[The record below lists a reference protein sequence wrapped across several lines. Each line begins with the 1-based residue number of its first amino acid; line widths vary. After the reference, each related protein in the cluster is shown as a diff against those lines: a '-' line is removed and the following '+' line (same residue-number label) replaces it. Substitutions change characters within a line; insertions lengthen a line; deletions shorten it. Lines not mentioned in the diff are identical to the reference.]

1 MCDGRRCSTIAN
13 LVRALR
19 LGVHIHGEQVAM
31 RRRRNILVIGSLAI
45 FAASLLARAEPKP
58 DPTLDVIEAI
68 TVEARVIDS
77 FDRTDATRKTFGKL
91 EFRGGLVLS
100 SASKNFGGWSA
111 LAVDP
116 DGRRLL
122 AISDTG
128 VWMTGEIAYAG
139 LGHKP
144 TGIRNARIGPL
155 LGTNGLPPKSER
167 DRDSEGVTVIEGS
180 LAKGTILISFER
192 NHRLASF
199 PVSDKGV
206 GRQIATLAL
215 PPEVKRQS
223 SNKSLESVCT
233 IMGGSNKGAIVTLSE
248 RFPNKDGSH
257 TGWMYPGTAA
267 NGVAAITTA
276 TGWKTLSITNIGDY
290 DLTDCHGLADGSL
303 LVLERR
309 FRWSS
314 WYEGVKGRLRRFS
327 PEELRT
333 GRLEGEILLDVDLGQ
348 EIDNLEG
355 LAVHKGP
362 KGETVL
368 TMISDDNFNQ
378 VLQRTVLLQFTL
390 PDAVL
395 ADPAKTARK

>member
-1 MCDGRRCSTIAN
+1 LSH
-13 LVRALR
+13 LR
-19 LGVHIHGEQVAM
+19 TSCPS
-31 RRRRNILVIGSLAI
+31 IGLLM
-45 FAASLLARAEPKP
+45 AAALLAAPVRGEPKP
-58 DPTLDVIEAI
+58 DPTKDVIEAV
-68 TVEARVIDS
+68 TVEARAIDS
-77 FDRTDATRKTFGKL
+77 FDRSDAGKKTFGKL
-91 EFRGGLVLS
+91 EFRGGLVLTS
-100 SASKNFGGWSA
+100 PSKGFGGWSA
-111 LAVDP
+111 LALDP

-128 VWMTGEIAYAG
+128 VWMTGELAYTG
-139 LGHKP
+139 TKP
-144 TGIRNARIGPL
+144 TGIKNAKTGPL
-155 LGTNGLPPKSER
+155 LGSNGLPPKSER
-167 DRDSEGVTVIEGS
+167 DRDAEGVTVIEGS
-180 LAKGTILISFER
+180 LTKGTVLISFER
-192 NHRLASF
+192 NHRIASF

-233 IMGGSNKGAIVTLSE
+233 ITGGVNKGAIVTLSE

-257 TGWMYPGTAA
+257 TGWMHPGTAA
-267 NGVAAITTA
+267 NGVAAVTTA
-276 TGWKTLSITNIGDY
+276 SGWKTLSIKNIGEY
-290 DLTDCHGLADGSL
+290 DLTDCHGLPDGSL

-327 PEELRT
+327 AEEIRT
-333 GRLEGEILLDVDLGQ
+333 GRLDGEILLDVDLSQ

-368 TMISDDNFNQ
+368 TIISDDNFNQ

-390 PDAVL
+390 LDAGSADL
-395 ADPAKTARK
+395 AKAVERK

>member
-1 MCDGRRCSTIAN
+1 LSNTRVICLILASTA
-13 LVRALR
+13 
-19 LGVHIHGEQVAM
+19 
-31 RRRRNILVIGSLAI
+31 
-45 FAASLLARAEPKP
+45 LLAGTLAKGEPKP
-58 DPTLDVIEAI
+58 DPTKDVIEAI
-68 TVEARVIDS
+68 TVEARAIDS
-77 FDRTDATRKTFGKL
+77 FDKSDTAKKTFGKL
-91 EFRGGLVLS
+91 EFRGGLVLTS
-100 SASKNFGGWSA
+100 TSKTFGGWSA
-111 LAVDP
+111 LALDP
-116 DGRRLL
+116 DGKRLL

-128 VWMTGEIAYAG
+128 VWMTGEMAYAG
-139 LGHKP
+139 TKP
-144 TGIRNARIGPL
+144 TGIKNARIGPL

-180 LAKGTILISFER
+180 LAKGTVLISFER
-192 NHRLASF
+192 NHRIASF

-233 IMGGSNKGAIVTLSE
+233 IGGGPNKGSIVTLSE

-257 TGWMYPGTAA
+257 TGWMHPGTAA
-267 NGVAAITTA
+267 NGVAAVTTA
-276 TGWKTLSITNIGDY
+276 TGWKTLSIKNIGDY
-290 DLTDCHGLADGSL
+290 DLTDCHGLPDGSL

-327 PEELRT
+327 AEEIRT
-333 GRLEGEILLDVDLGQ
+333 GRLEGEILLDADLGQ

-355 LAVHKGP
+355 LAVHRGP

-368 TMISDDNFNQ
+368 TLISDDNFNH
-378 VLQRTVLLQFTL
+378 VLQKTVLLQFTL
-390 PDAVL
+390 TEPGL
-395 ADPAKTARK
+395 ADASTSAARKGGL

>member
-1 MCDGRRCSTIAN
+1 LIRET
-13 LVRALR
+13 
-19 LGVHIHGEQVAM
+19 
-31 RRRRNILVIGSLAI
+31 VIGDRPGRLFLSKTWTINLLL
-45 FAASLLARAEPKP
+45 ASLLLVAPARGEPKP
-58 DPTLDVIEAI
+58 DPTKDVIEAVN
-68 TVEARVIDS
+68 VEARAIDS
-77 FDRTDATRKTFGKL
+77 FDKSDPARKTFGKL

-100 SASKNFGGWSA
+100 SASKSFGGWSA
-111 LAVDP
+111 LALDP

-128 VWMTGEIAYAG
+128 VWMTGEMAYAG
-139 LGHKP
+139 NKP
-144 TGIRNARIGPL
+144 TGIKNARIGPL
-155 LGTNGLPPKSER
+155 LGSNGLPPARER
-167 DRDSEGVTVIEGS
+167 DRDSEGVTLIEGS
-180 LAKGTILISFER
+180 LAKGTVLISFER
-192 NHRLASF
+192 NHHIASF

-206 GRQIATLAL
+206 GRQISTLAL

-233 IMGGSNKGAIVTLSE
+233 IGGGQNKGSIVTLSE

-257 TGWMYPGTAA
+257 TGWIHPGTAA
-267 NGVAAITTA
+267 NAVPAVTTA
-276 TGWKTLSITNIGDY
+276 TGWRTLSIKNIGEY
-290 DLTDCHGLADGSL
+290 DLTDCHGLPDGSL

-327 PEELRT
+327 AEEIRT
-333 GRLEGEILLDVDLGQ
+333 GRLDGEILLDVDLSQ

-368 TMISDDNFNQ
+368 TIISDDNFNR

-390 PDAVL
+390 LEAGL
-395 ADPAKTARK
+395 ADVARSVARQ

>member
-1 MCDGRRCSTIAN
+1 MAA
-13 LVRALR
+13 V
-19 LGVHIHGEQVAM
+19 V
-31 RRRRNILVIGSLAI
+31 LAT
-45 FAASLLARAEPKP
+45 APARSEPKP
-58 DPTLDVIEAI
+58 DPTKDVIEAV
-68 TVEARVIDS
+68 TVEARAIDS
-77 FDRTDATRKTFGKL
+77 FDRSDAAKKIFGKL

-100 SASKNFGGWSA
+100 SPSKSFGGWSA
-111 LAVDP
+111 LALDP
-116 DGRRLL
+116 DGKRLL

-128 VWMTGEIAYAG
+128 VWMTGEMAYTG
-139 LGHKP
+139 TKP
-144 TGIRNARIGPL
+144 TGIKNARIGPL
-155 LGTNGLPPKSER
+155 LGSNGLPPKSER
-167 DRDSEGVTVIEGS
+167 DRDAEGVTVIEGS
-180 LAKGTILISFER
+180 LAKGTVLISFER
-192 NHRLASF
+192 NHRIASF

-233 IMGGSNKGAIVTLSE
+233 ITGGVNKGAIVTLSE

-257 TGWMYPGTAA
+257 TGWMHPGTAA
-267 NGVAAITTA
+267 NGVAAVTTA
-276 TGWKTLSITNIGDY
+276 TGWKTLSIKNIGEY

-327 PEELRT
+327 PEEIRT

-368 TMISDDNFNQ
+368 TIISDDNFNQ

-390 PDAVL
+390 LDAGP
-395 ADPAKTARK
+395 ADVAKAVVRK

>member
-1 MCDGRRCSTIAN
+1 VSS
-13 LVRALR
+13 AL
-19 LGVHIHGEQVAM
+19 LFGTMAK
-31 RRRRNILVIGSLAI
+31 
-45 FAASLLARAEPKP
+45 AEPKP
-58 DPTLDVIEAI
+58 DPTKDVIEAV
-68 TVEARVIDS
+68 TVEARAIDN
-77 FDRTDATRKTFGKL
+77 FDKSDPTRKTFGKL

-111 LAVDP
+111 LELDP
-116 DGRRLL
+116 DGKRLL

-128 VWMTGEIAYAG
+128 VWMTGEMAYAG
-139 LGHKP
+139 TKP
-144 TGIRNARIGPL
+144 TGIKNARIGPL
-155 LGTNGLPPKSER
+155 LGSNGLPPKSER
-167 DRDSEGVTVIEGS
+167 DRDSEGVTLIEGS
-180 LAKGTILISFER
+180 LAKGTVLISFER
-192 NHRLASF
+192 NHRIASF

-233 IMGGSNKGAIVTLSE
+233 INGGPNKGAIVTLSE

-267 NGVAAITTA
+267 NGVPATTTA
-276 TGWKTLSITNIGDY
+276 TGWKTLSIKNIGEY
-290 DLTDCHGLADGSL
+290 DLTDCHGLPDGSL

-327 PEELRT
+327 AEEIRT
-333 GRLEGEILLDVDLGQ
+333 GRLEGEILLDVDLSQ

-368 TMISDDNFNQ
+368 TIISDDNFNH
-378 VLQRTVLLQFTL
+378 VLQKTVLLQFTL
-390 PDAVL
+390 PDAGV
-395 ADPAKTARK
+395 ADATKPVVRK